1 MSETRTKMEKID
13 KKPEKKKKRKKKNS
27 RAPIALM
34 SCDSGLSFARTVAS
48 HMQMELIPTQET
60 WFACGEGKYEINA
73 NIRGHD
79 VYIFQ
84 SPAGP
89 QDDLSIYDRFV
100 MLLHA
105 IEAAALSDAQY
116 ITAVV
121 PYYPGARQD
130 KRKGRTREGITA
142 GLFARLM
149 QSAGV
154 NRVMTVEI
162 HNDSIAGMF
171 NPSMAHLE
179 NVFLT
184 RHLVHWL
191 RQEQLVGDV
200 VVSPDVGYLE
210 RARAYAEELSADLA
224 ALSKERDYSKPN
236 QVFRSTLIGEVAD
249 RDVLLVDDIIDTAGS
264 VASAVDEL
272 KNQGARNIN
281 VACVHPLLNGPA
293 WERMQAISDR
303 SAAEGWQFQLVGT
316 SVIAHENT
324 PDWYRAFPIENLV
337 SRVLEKINSR
347 GSVTGVQNEAS

>member
-1 MSETRTKMEKID
+1 MAR
-13 KKPEKKKKRKKKNS
+13 RVRAKNP
-27 RAPIALM
+27 RAPVALM
-34 SCDSGLSFARTVAS
+34 ACESGRAFAELVAK
-48 HMQMELIPTQET
+48 HMGVPLIPGEET
-60 WFACGEGKYEINA
+60 WFACGEGKYEIHA
-73 NIRGHD
+73 NVRGHD

-89 QDDLSIYDRFV
+89 QDSLSIYDRFL

-116 ITAVV
+116 ITAVI

-130 KRKGRTREGITA
+130 KRKGRTREGISA

-154 NRVMTVEI
+154 DRVMTVEV

-171 NPSMAHLE
+171 NPSTAHLE

-184 RHLVHWL
+184 RHLVRWL
-191 RQEQLVGDV
+191 KAQNLTGDV

-210 RARAYAEELSADLA
+210 RARHYAEELKADLA

-264 VASAVDEL
+264 VVSAVNEL
-272 KNQGARNIN
+272 KDQGARNIN
-281 VACVHPLLNGPA
+281 VACVHPLFTEPA
-293 WERMQAISDR
+293 WERLTRIRQQAENDNW
-303 SAAEGWQFQLVGT
+303 EFQLVGT
-316 SVIAHENT
+316 NVICHENT
-324 PDWYRAFPIENLV
+324 PDWYNTFHIESLV
-337 SRVLEKINSR
+337 AQILEKINSR
-347 GSVTGVQNEAS
+347 GSVTGVQEQTE

>member
-1 MSETRTKMEKID
+1 MAKRPTR
-13 KKPEKKKKRKKKNS
+13 KNQ

-34 SCDSGLSFARTVAS
+34 ACESGRSFAESVAS
-48 HMQMELIPTQET
+48 KMGVQLLPSEET
-60 WFACGEGKYEINA
+60 WFACGEGKFEIGA
-73 NIRGHD
+73 NVRGHD

-84 SPAGP
+84 SAAGP
-89 QDDLSIYDRFV
+89 QDELSIYDRFV

-130 KRKGRTREGITA
+130 KRKGRTREGISA

-154 NRVMTVEI
+154 DRVMTVEI

-171 NPSMAHLE
+171 TPSMAHLE

-184 RHLVHWL
+184 R
-191 RQEQLVGDV
+191 QLVGWLKAQNLTGDV

-210 RARAYAEELSADLA
+210 RARAYAEELSIDLA

-236 QVFRSTLIGEVAD
+236 YVFRSTLIGEVAG
-249 RDVLLVDDIIDTAGS
+249 RDILLVDDILDTGGS
-264 VASAVDEL
+264 VVSAIEEL
-272 KNQGARNIN
+272 KDQGAKNIN
-281 VACVHPLLNGPA
+281 VACVHPLFNGAA
-293 WERMQAISDR
+293 WDR
-303 SAAEGWQFQLVGT
+303 LAGVAARAESEGWTFNMVGT
-316 SVIAHENT
+316 SVILHKDT
-324 PDWYRAFPIENLV
+324 PDWYRTFPIEGLIAQ
-337 SRVLEKINSR
+337 VLEKINSR
-347 GSVTGVQNEAS
+347 GSVTGVQNEQP

>member
-1 MSETRTKMEKID
+1 MSD
-13 KKPEKKKKRKKKNS
+13 KPRPLNP

-34 SCDSGLSFARTVAS
+34 TCESGRSFATSVAE
-48 HMQMELIPTQET
+48 HMKLELLPTAET
-60 WFACGEGKYEINA
+60 WFACGEGKFEIGA
-73 NIRGHD
+73 NVRGHD

-89 QDDLSIYDRFV
+89 QDEHSIYDRFV

-116 ITAVV
+116 ITAVI
-121 PYYPGARQD
+121 PYYPAARQD
-130 KRKGRTREGITA
+130 KRKGRTREGISA

-154 NRVMTVEI
+154 DRVMTVEI

-184 RHLVHWL
+184 RQFVAWL
-191 RQEQLVGDV
+191 RKHELTGEV

-236 QVFRSTLIGEVAD
+236 QVFRATLIGEVEG
-249 RDVLLVDDIIDTAGS
+249 RDILLVDDIVDTAGS
-264 VASAVDEL
+264 VVSAIDEL
-272 KNQGARNIN
+272 KTQGAMNIN
-281 VACVHPLLNGPA
+281 VACVHPLMNGPA
-293 WERMQAISDR
+293 WQRLDEIAER
-303 SAAEGWQFQLVGT
+303 AAREGWVFNMVGT
-316 SVIAHENT
+316 TVINHPNT
-324 PDWYRAFPIENLV
+324 PAWYKTFPIDGLV
-337 SRVLEKINSR
+337 AEVLEKINAR
-347 GSVTGVQNEAS
+347 GSVTGVQNALAIPS